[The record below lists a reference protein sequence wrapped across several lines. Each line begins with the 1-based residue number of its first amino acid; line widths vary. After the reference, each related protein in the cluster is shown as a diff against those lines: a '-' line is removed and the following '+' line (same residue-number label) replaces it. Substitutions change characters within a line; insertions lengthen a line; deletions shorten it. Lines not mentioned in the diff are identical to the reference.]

1 MKKAINIM
9 AKTLNA
15 AILLGM
21 TATGALYYQDVSA
34 KEYVNSISAEEKYCL
49 QQNIFFEA
57 RNQSTL
63 GQVAVAWV
71 TLNRVESSRYPDS
84 ICEVV
89 WQKSAFSWTVDG
101 LSDKPSDNI
110 LEQNAW
116 KLAEDL
122 AEETLKNWVVGQKDP
137 TLGANHYH
145 AHYVNPYWANGDYKT
160 VSIDD
165 HIFYDLSW

>member
-21 TATGALYYQDVSA
+21 TATGAFYYQDVSA

-89 WQKSAFSWTVDG
+89 WQNKQFSWTHDG
-101 LSDKPSDNI
+101 KKDHPSDNI
-110 LEQNAW
+110 LEQQAW
-116 KLAEDL
+116 EKAGHVKEAVLIDWAMGD
-122 AEETLKNWVVGQKDP
+122 KSP
-137 TLGANHYH
+137 IGASTHYH
-145 AHYVNPYWANGDYKT
+145 ADYVTPYWAESYER
-160 VSIDD
+160 VAQIDS
-165 HIFYDLSW
+165 HIFYQ